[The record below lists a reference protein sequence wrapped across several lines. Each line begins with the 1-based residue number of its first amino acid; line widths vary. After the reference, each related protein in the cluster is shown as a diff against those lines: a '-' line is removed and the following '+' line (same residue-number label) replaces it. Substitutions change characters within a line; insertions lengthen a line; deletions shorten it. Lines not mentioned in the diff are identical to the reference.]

1 MTNLKV
7 RYMIMK
13 AMPVANLP
21 QSPVSP
27 ISGSSTLQSVSS
39 KMAFS
44 VPSQP
49 AVVAIWNSRMNVLK
63 KVLKLWTSLNP
74 GLILTFL
81 KRLMPKTAKMNMT
94 RKRRR
99 QMLSK
104 AGRDIPRENSNV
116 LIPFAPL
123 IRRRTLP
130 T

>member
-1 MTNLKV
+1 MAVN
-7 RYMIMK
+7 
-13 AMPVANLP
+13 
-21 QSPVSP
+21 VS
-27 ISGSSTLQSVSS
+27 
-39 KMAFS
+39 A
-44 VPSQP
+44 QP
-49 AVVAIWNSRMNVLK
+49 ALVAIWKSKMKVLK
-63 KVLKLWTSLNP
+63 KVLKLCTSLNP
-74 GLILTFL
+74 GRILTFL

-104 AGRDIPRENSNV
+104 AGRDIPREKSNV